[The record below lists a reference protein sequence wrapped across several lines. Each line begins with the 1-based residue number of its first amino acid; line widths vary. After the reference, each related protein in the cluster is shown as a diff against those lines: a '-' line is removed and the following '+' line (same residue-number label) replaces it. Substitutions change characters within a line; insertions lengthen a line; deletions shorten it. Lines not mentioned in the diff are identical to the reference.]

1 MVWRGKVDGSPQ
13 HELASPAPVGVA
25 PKISDAAQRNK
36 AAGRF
41 GWFSA
46 IPAGP
51 RLPAAAQAPPWLPS
65 ALLAT
70 VAILFALTLITTFFE
85 PMPESHRVYVPVALV
100 PIVIAWLAEIFGLRW
115 SRSLFAIAVAAPN
128 IALSALGHVGANYLF
143 LLLLVAWL
151 AYAGT
156 RNEGLFA
163 LGLSLIAVGTVV
175 AVTIA
180 DGGMDLTAWVVWTLG
195 LFTIW
200 IAARMIRA
208 QQALLS
214 RLRLAQA
221 DLDRKAREA
230 EALSRADEQLYRSLH
245 LDTVLQ
251 AVVDAVTDIL
261 QADKCALMVWDPE
274 LQRLVGRATSGFR
287 PDTVERMTYAPGEG
301 IAGIVFERGA
311 PVAVEDTLGD
321 PRVKHEVGDP
331 EGIRS
336 VVSLPIYVG
345 GEVFGVF
352 GVNYCAPRTFSEA
365 DIQVFQ
371 SLAQRAEMA
380 IGNARLYD
388 QAQRVATLEERQR
401 LARDL
406 HDSATQSMYSAR
418 MYAEAASRLLSRG
431 DEHTAAEYLGEVKAA
446 TRDALT
452 EMRLLIHELRPPIL
466 ESEGLI
472 AALRLRLS
480 AVEERAGIETVLDVA
495 PGFPER
501 LPVALEKEL
510 YSLAQEALNNA
521 LKHGRPERITL
532 ALAETP
538 SGVSLE
544 VSDDGAGFDPEQ
556 IGPNGGNGLRG
567 MRERVARH
575 GGVIRIESAPGEG
588 ARLRVEVPR

>member
-1 MVWRGKVDGSPQ
+1 VESSSR
-13 HELASPAPVGVA
+13 HELASPAPVSAVPDTPSVSSSGE
-25 PKISDAAQRNK
+25 D
-36 AAGRF
+36 AGRLAWLS
-41 GWFSA
+41 G
-46 IPAGP
+46 IPLVP
-51 RLPAAAQAPPWLPS
+51 RLPASVEAPSWLPS

-70 VAILFALTLITTFFE
+70 VAILAALTLITTFVE
-85 PMPESHRVYVPVALV
+85 PMPESHRIYVPVALV
-100 PIVIAWLAEIFGLRW
+100 PIVVAWLAEIFGIPWPRAVLA
-115 SRSLFAIAVAAPN
+115 LAVAGPN

-151 AYAGT
+151 TYAGT
-156 RNEGLFA
+156 RNEARFA
-163 LGLSLIAVGTVV
+163 LGLSLIAVGAV
-175 AVTIA
+175 AASAIS
-180 DGGMDLTAWVVWTLG
+180 DGVIEITAWVVWTLG

-214 RLRLAQA
+214 RLRMARA

-251 AVVDAVTDIL
+251 AVVDAVTHIL
-261 QADKCALMVWDPE
+261 RADKCALMVWDPE

-287 PDTVERMTYAPGEG
+287 PETVERMTYAPGEG
-301 IAGIVFERGA
+301 IAGIVFERGT

-321 PRVKHEVGDP
+321 ARVKHEIGDP

-336 VVSLPIYVG
+336 VISLPIYVG

-352 GVNYCAPRTFSEA
+352 GVNYCEPRSFSEA

-401 LARDL
+401 LAREL

-431 DEHTAAEYLGEVKAA
+431 DEQTAAEYLGEVKAA
-446 TRDALT
+446 TRDALA

-466 ESEGLI
+466 ESEGLV

-480 AVEERAGIETVLDVA
+480 AVEERAGIQTVLDVS
-495 PGFPER
+495 PEFPER
-501 LPVALEKEL
+501 LPVALEQEL

-532 ALAETP
+532 TLGQTSA
-538 SGVSLE
+538 GVSLE
-544 VSDDGAGFDPEQ
+544 VRDDGAGFDPDQ

-575 GGVIRIESAPGEG
+575 GGVIRIESTPGEG
-588 ARLRVEVPR
+588 VSVWVEVPR